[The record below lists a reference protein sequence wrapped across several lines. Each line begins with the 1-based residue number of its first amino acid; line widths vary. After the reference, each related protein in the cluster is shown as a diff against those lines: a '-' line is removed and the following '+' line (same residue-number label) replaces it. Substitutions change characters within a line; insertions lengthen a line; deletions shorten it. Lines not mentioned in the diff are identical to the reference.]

1 MPNFQNFGV
10 QTWRRPDIFRQ
21 KVIYLNS
28 RQSEAQGW
36 HGSHSFKL
44 NLSSSERRHEKSS
57 QILHSDF
64 INSALLSFLC
74 KQCSKWWPSCR
85 SCASLC
91 SSNKRLSF
99 IMYINLTYL
108 GNHGLGVFGFIT
120 IDIEIH
126 WNRYEP
132 YIHKT
137 KCPLTLLTN
146 QQTIQSTTE
155 ALIFLYEGT
164 IPLKSSLKCLVFIK
178 VHS

>member
-28 RQSEAQGW
+28 RQSEAQGL

-44 NLSSSERRHEKSS
+44 NLCSSERRHKKSCTVTS
-57 QILHSDF
+57 
-64 INSALLSFLC
+64 INSALLLLLL
-74 KQCSKWWPSCR
+74 KQCSKQWPSSR

-132 YIHKT
+132 YTQNKMSLNSLFYLKKNIDE
-137 KCPLTLLTN
+137 PAN
-146 QQTIQSTTE
+146 NTIYHRRTHFLVWRHNSIE
-155 ALIFLYEGT
+155 IF
-164 IPLKSSLKCLVFIK
+164 IS
-178 VHS
+178 HWNA